1 MSLFTHG
8 HIKMAVTA
16 VRANR
21 WRSFLTMLGVIIGVA
36 SVITVVAIS
45 QGVKQQVSG
54 QVSKL
59 GKDLITVRAS
69 QVSSSGASGID
80 LLSSFTVL
88 GSLPSKDYGTVATT
102 KGVKTAV
109 PLSIISGQIR
119 GDNRVDNP
127 IVIGT
132 TSDLPGL
139 LNQDLAYGV
148 FFPSDEDNGGNVAVL
163 GSRAAERIFSE
174 NVPLGRSFSYRGQ
187 KFVVRGIF
195 DDFQAAPL
203 SGEADFNDAVFI
215 PYGTS
220 QALSGNSA
228 SLYEVLA
235 KPTDPKQ
242 ADQVARSVEGRLLTN
257 HGGAHDFSVGL
268 ATQTQAAANT
278 ILDLLT
284 RLIAGVAAI
293 SLLVGG
299 IGIMN
304 VMLVSVT
311 ERMHEVGIRKAVGA
325 TNRQILN
332 QFIIEATVLTI
343 AGGFIGIV
351 VAVLIDLLLR
361 IFSDLQPAITWQ
373 IVVLAF
379 FVSVAVG
386 VIFGSVPAIKA
397 ARKQPID
404 ALRNE

>member
-1 MSLFTHG
+1 MSVFTHG

-54 QVSKL
+54 QVNKL

-88 GSLPSKDYGTVATT
+88 GSLPAKDYGTVATT

-119 GDNRVDNP
+119 GDNTLDNP

-132 TSDLPGL
+132 TSDLSGL
-139 LNQDLAYGV
+139 LNQDIAYGV
-148 FFPSDEDNGGNVAVL
+148 FFSADEDNGNIAVL
-163 GSRAAERIFSE
+163 GSHAAERIFNE

-187 KFVVRGIF
+187 KFIVRGIF

-215 PYGTS
+215 PYATS
-220 QALSGNSA
+220 QELSGNSA

-235 KPTDPKQ
+235 KPTEPKR
-242 ADQVARSVEGRLLTN
+242 ADQVAHSIEGRLLAN

-332 QFIIEATVLTI
+332 QFIVEATVLTI
-343 AGGFIGIV
+343 TGGIIGII

-379 FVSVAVG
+379 IVSVAVG
-386 VIFGSVPAIKA
+386 VIFGSAPAIKA

>member
-1 MSLFTHG
+1 MRTFTHG
-8 HIKMAVTA
+8 HIKMAVGA

-45 QGVKQQVSG
+45 QGVKQQISG
-54 QVSKL
+54 QVNKL

-69 QVSSSGASGID
+69 QVSSSGGSGLD
-80 LLSSFTVL
+80 LLSNFTVL
-88 GSLPSKDYGTVATT
+88 GSLPIKDYGTVATT

-109 PLSIISGQIR
+109 PLSIVSGQIS
-119 GDNRVDNP
+119 GDNTVDNP

-132 TSDLPGL
+132 TSDLPSL
-139 LNQDLAYGV
+139 LNQDLAYGL
-148 FFPSDEDNGGNVAVL
+148 FFSPEEESSDVAVL

-174 NVPLGRSFSYRGQ
+174 NVPLGRSFSYRGH
-187 KFVVRGIF
+187 KFIVRGIF

-215 PYGTS
+215 PYATS
-220 QALSGNSA
+220 QELSGNSA

-235 KPTDPKQ
+235 KPSDPKQ
-242 ADQVARSVEGRLLTN
+242 APQLVHSIEGRLLSS

-268 ATQTQAAANT
+268 AIQTQAAANT

-284 RLIAGVAAI
+284 RLIGGVAAI

-332 QFIIEATVLTI
+332 QFLIEATVLTI
-343 AGGFIGIV
+343 AGGIIGIA
-351 VAVLIDLLLR
+351 VAVLIDLILR

-373 IVVLAF
+373 IVVLSF
-379 FVSVAVG
+379 IVSVAVG
-386 VIFGSVPAIKA
+386 IIFGSAPAIKA